1 MSSGTVGHLL
11 CWERHEIDGSWW
23 AWVSWVQVTSGRHVH
38 KVVTV
43 RASSLRPLETPDAYK
58 DVPRR
63 ILGRDG
69 SIRSATS

>member
-1 MSSGTVGHLL
+1 
-11 CWERHEIDGSWW
+11 
-23 AWVSWVQVTSGRHVH
+23 VSWIQHTSGRHVH

-43 RASSLRPLETPDAYK
+43 RASTLRRLEPPGAYR

-69 SIRSATS
+69 SIRPVSS